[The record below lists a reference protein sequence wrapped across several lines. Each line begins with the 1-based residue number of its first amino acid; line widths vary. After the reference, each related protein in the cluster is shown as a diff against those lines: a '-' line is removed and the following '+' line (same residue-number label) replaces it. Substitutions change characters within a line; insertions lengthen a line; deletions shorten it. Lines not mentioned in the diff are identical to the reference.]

1 MSSTNNIK
9 FQINRVD
16 SGGMEMVITM
26 NAIIA
31 HNDLNENCITDVR
44 IEMNILHLS
53 SATVPVLQI
62 LHATNN
68 NMKTLFE
75 LTELLIK

>member
-16 SGGMEMVITM
+16 SGGMEMVTTM

-31 HNDLNENCITDVR
+31 HNDLNENCIEKNNDGSHLTYYNKKNGTNECIAVR
-44 IEMNILHLS
+44 E
-53 SATVPVLQI
+53 Q
-62 LHATNN
+62 
-68 NMKTLFE
+68 
-75 LTELLIK
+75 